1 MKDFK
6 QSACALLILILTN
19 CCLNVVYA
27 SDPQVEAETVKKI
40 KKVTTQV
47 LTSYPPQLLVNVIG
61 EVPSG
66 GFTDV
71 KLVRVSYRNP
81 PQDGIQDYYLKA
93 VPPTQPAIA
102 VISEVKASDLWKG
115 MPAWVKGVRVHG
127 IEDGVKVVVFNEE
140 QPTARP
146 RMRRFKG
153 TSEKGSYDEAFQDA
167 LAKLNQALAEDGV
180 RDATATWKVDA
191 VQGEVGGIAGLNR
204 LNVMIVAN
212 RQPAWSPSADSPQK
226 QKQKPDKTKSLP
238 KSE

>member
-6 QSACALLILILTN
+6 QSACALLILIFTN
-19 CCLNVVYA
+19 CWLNAIYA
-27 SDPQVEAETVKKI
+27 SDPQVEPETVKKI
-40 KKVTTQV
+40 KKVATQV
-47 LTSYPPQLLVNVIG
+47 LTTNPPQLVVTVSG

-93 VPPTQPAIA
+93 VAPTQPAIA
-102 VISEVKASDLWKG
+102 VISEVKATDTWKG
-115 MPAWVKGVRVHG
+115 MPFWVKGIRVHG
-127 IEDGVKVVVFNEE
+127 VDDGVKEVLFKEG
-140 QPTARP
+140 QLKTRP

-153 TSEKGSYDEAFQDA
+153 TSKQGSYEDA
-167 LAKLNQALAEDGV
+167 LKQALANLNQAMAEDGV

-191 VQGEVGGIAGLNR
+191 VQGVVGGIAGLNE
-204 LNVMIVAN
+204 LSVVIVAK
-212 RQPAWSPSADSPQK
+212 RQPAWKIESAAASK
-226 QKQKPDKTKSLP
+226 SKPK